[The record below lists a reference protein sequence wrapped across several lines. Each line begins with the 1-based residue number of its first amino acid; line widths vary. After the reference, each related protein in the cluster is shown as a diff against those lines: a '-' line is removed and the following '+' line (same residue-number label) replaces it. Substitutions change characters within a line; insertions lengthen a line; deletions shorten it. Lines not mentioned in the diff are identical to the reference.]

1 VQDSVY
7 DKFIDLLIEKVKSTP
22 VGDGF
27 DDAVTNGPVV
37 SDHSPEVRSVMWD
50 GLTKSLLDFKDPFRE
65 GMGSHRIR
73 ETRRCQNSGRW
84 RETRGQWIF
93 HRSHRCFSK
102 IVAWLEC

>member
-37 SDHSPEVRSVMWD
+37 SDHSPEVLSVTWD
-50 GLTKSLLDFKDPFRE
+50 GLTKKP
-65 GMGSHRIR
+65 
-73 ETRRCQNSGRW
+73 GRFQRPISIGYGVTSNPGNEKVPKFW
-84 RETRGQWIF
+84 SVERD
-93 HRSHRCFSK
+93 
-102 IVAWLEC
+102 AWAVDIS